1 MKHQLNNWQHSTI
14 SVLMLL
20 VCLLVLYIILIMPA
34 VSGRSDVR
42 ERLEELQFQFAKYD
56 QSAKQI
62 QQLQKELEQLNN
74 LQADQTGFLEEKPD
88 ALAAAELQKHIKS
101 LIESN
106 GGNLISTQVVKNDND
121 DLFPKVTIKVHMRGG
136 IETLQKILY
145 RLTADSPVLLINNVM
160 LQKRHQAAG
169 RRARRGVN
177 QIETRFE
184 ITGFIFQAEIA
195 ET

>member
-1 MKHQLNNWQHSTI
+1 MTHPLNNWQHSTI

-20 VCLLVLYIILIMPA
+20 VCLLVMYIILIMPA

-42 ERLEELQFQFAKYD
+42 ERLEELQFQFAKFD

-121 DLFPKVTIKVHMRGG
+121 DLFPQVTIKVHMRGEIG
-136 IETLQKILY
+136 TLQKILY
-145 RLTADSPVLLINNVM
+145 RLTVDSPVLLINNVM